1 MELILKNV
9 KKKDFPV
16 LKSLAKS
23 LGFEI
28 VQEVE
33 KPYNPEFVK
42 EILDAEQSIKDGK
55 GVRGPYE
62 ESLVGL
68 KIADLTQPLEIVRII
83 HSFDP
88 CIACAVHVM
97 DTKGN
102 ELSSYKVDVNGA
114 SC

>member
-28 VQEVE
+28 VEKTE

-42 EILDAEQSIKDGK
+42 EILAAEQSIKDGK
-55 GVRGPYE
+55 GVRMTME
-62 ESLVGL
+62 EL
-68 KIADLTQPLEIVRII
+68 K
-83 HSFDP
+83 
-88 CIACAVHVM
+88 
-97 DTKGN
+97 
-102 ELSSYKVDVNGA
+102 ELCK
-114 SC
+114 

>member
-28 VQEVE
+28 IEKTE

-42 EILDAEQSIKDGK
+42 EILAAEQSIKDGK
-55 GVRGPYE
+55 GVRIKLE
-62 ESLVGL
+62 
-68 KIADLTQPLEIVRII
+68 DLW
-83 HSFDP
+83 
-88 CIACAVHVM
+88 
-97 DTKGN
+97 K
-102 ELSSYKVDVNGA
+102 
-114 SC
+114 

>member
-23 LGFEI
+23 LGFIIEEKI
-28 VQEVE
+28 DTSENELAKQ

-55 GVRGPYE
+55 GVRIKLE
-62 ESLVGL
+62 
-68 KIADLTQPLEIVRII
+68 DLW
-83 HSFDP
+83 
-88 CIACAVHVM
+88 
-97 DTKGN
+97 K
-102 ELSSYKVDVNGA
+102 
-114 SC
+114 

>member
-33 KPYNPEFVK
+33 KPYNPQFVK
-42 EILDAEQSIKDGK
+42 EILEAEQSIKEGK
-55 GVRGPYE
+55 GVRMTME
-62 ESLVGL
+62 EL
-68 KIADLTQPLEIVRII
+68 K
-83 HSFDP
+83 
-88 CIACAVHVM
+88 
-97 DTKGN
+97 
-102 ELSSYKVDVNGA
+102 ELCK
-114 SC
+114 

>member
-1 MELILKNV
+1 MDLILKNV

-28 VQEVE
+28 IEEKE

-55 GVRGPYE
+55 GV
-62 ESLVGL
+62 
-68 KIADLTQPLEIVRII
+68 KIKTEDLW
-83 HSFDP
+83 
-88 CIACAVHVM
+88 
-97 DTKGN
+97 K
-102 ELSSYKVDVNGA
+102 
-114 SC
+114 

>member
-33 KPYNPEFVK
+33 KTYNPEFVK
-42 EILDAEQSIKDGK
+42 EILEAREELKQGK
-55 GVRGPYE
+55 GI
-62 ESLVGL
+62 
-68 KIADLTQPLEIVRII
+68 KMTLEDI
-83 HSFDP
+83 D
-88 CIACAVHVM
+88 
-97 DTKGN
+97 K
-102 ELSSYKVDVNGA
+102 LWK
-114 SC
+114 